1 MGKAEELKE
10 KLFSNVLLPN
20 IGILLLAAGGEMRNQ
35 RTPVLGPGHVAELAR
50 LHWGLAGTCPTWRFC

>member
-20 IGILLLAAGGEMRNQ
+20 IGILLLAAGGEMRNHV
-35 RTPVLGPGHVAELAR
+35 PHVAL
-50 LHWGLAGTCPTWRFC
+50 LLTCPVFWMLFGWRRGGIASMGR